1 MHPASF
7 PEPAGSEFPHS
18 DMATGGAMSGS
29 PQKQLHR
36 MKVWHVE
43 SDLEGAARQP

>member
-1 MHPASF
+1 MHPAAH
-7 PEPAGSEFPHS
+7 PDTVGSELPHS

-43 SDLEGAARQP
+43 SDLEGMAKQP